1 MIPKC
6 LKLFFS
12 QSHDIEIYVCITP
25 KIKHSFKS
33 FVWWERAT
41 LCFLC
46 CFFSI
51 PSFLSISL
59 YITVYIYI
67 IYSSARGGARNKIKT
82 ARAPIPKTGKANPP
96 KSETLA
102 ATIWDDAT
110 WEENSAMVFSIRFNL
125 GASRAT
131 KAGDADKKKDTMKVE

>member
-6 LKLFFS
+6 LKWFFS
-12 QSHDIEIYVCITP
+12 QSHDVEIYVCITP

-33 FVWWERAT
+33 FVCWERAT
-41 LCFLC
+41 LCSLY

-51 PSFLSISL
+51 SSFLSISL
-59 YITVYIYI
+59 YYIYIYI